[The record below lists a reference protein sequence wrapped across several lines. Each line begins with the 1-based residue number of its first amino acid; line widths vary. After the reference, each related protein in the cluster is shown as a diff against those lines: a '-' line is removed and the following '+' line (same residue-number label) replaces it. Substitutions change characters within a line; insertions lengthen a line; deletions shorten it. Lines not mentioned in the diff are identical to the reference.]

1 MRKKKKATRANI
13 LPKTHTMQYSA
24 DIQKLK
30 HSFLPEH
37 FSLTDW
43 ATLEPYFIQLQNREI
58 NSSEDLEQWLK
69 DMSEME
75 AFISEDACWRQ
86 VRMTCDTEN
95 KTLEEAFNF
104 FFMEIQPKIQPYADI
119 LNKKLV
125 ECPFTKGLDQEKYFT
140 YLRSVRK
147 SIDLFREANIPLQ
160 AESAVLQ
167 QQYGTIA
174 GKMMIEQDGQEYTL
188 QQAGKFLESEDRNIR
203 ETVYKKIS
211 ERRLVDKEPLNELFS
226 KLVALRHQVAL
237 NAGFSNYRDY
247 KFAEMGRFDY
257 TPASCFQFH
266 EAVKKEVVPLVNQ
279 IYQEQQQRLGLDTM
293 RPWDTEA
300 EPAGIEPLRP
310 FTDGRDLLDK
320 SIKCLDALNPFF
332 GDCLRKM
339 DALNHLDLDSRKG
352 KAPGGYNMPLAES
365 GAPFIFMNAASQ
377 MSDLTTMVHE
387 GGHAIHSFLAHG
399 LELTGFK
406 EYPTEMAEVASMA
419 MELFTMDHWDV
430 FFDNEEEMK
439 RAKRHQLERV
449 ITIFPWIATIDKF
462 QHWVYE
468 NPNHTV
474 EERKENWL
482 RILNE
487 FATTAIDYSGL
498 EAFRSYNWQRQL
510 HLFEVPFY
518 YIEYGIAQLGAIGM
532 WKQYRDNPEKAL
544 ENYMKGLSLGGTK
557 TLPELYA
564 AAGIDFDFSPEK
576 ISELMI
582 FVKNELEKL

>member
-13 LPKTHTMQYSA
+13 LPKTYTMQYSA

-160 AESAVLQ
+160 AEAAVLQ

-174 GKMMIEQDGQEYTL
+174 GKMMIEHDGQEYTL

-226 KLVALRHQVAL
+226 KLIALRHQVAL

-406 EYPTEMAEVASMA
+406 EYPTEMAEVASMS

-468 NPNHTV
+468 NPSHTV

>member
-1 MRKKKKATRANI
+1 
-13 LPKTHTMQYSA
+13 MQYSA

-37 FSLTDW
+37 FSLIDW

-125 ECPFTKGLDQEKYFT
+125 ECPFTNGLDQEKYFT
-140 YLRSVRK
+140 YLRSVKK

-160 AESAVLQ
+160 AEAAVLQ
-167 QQYGTIA
+167 QQYGSIA

-188 QQAGKFLESEDRNIR
+188 QQAGKFLESEDRSIR

-211 ERRLVDKEPLNELFS
+211 ERRLADKEPLNELFS

-279 IYQEQQQRLGLDTM
+279 IYREQQQRLGLDSM

-320 SIKCLDALNPFF
+320 SIQCLDALNPFF

-406 EYPTEMAEVASMA
+406 EYPTEMAEVASMS

-468 NPNHTV
+468 NPTHTI

-487 FATTAIDYSGL
+487 FASTAIDYSGL

>member
-1 MRKKKKATRANI
+1 
-13 LPKTHTMQYSA
+13 MQYSA

-43 ATLEPYFIQLQNREI
+43 ATLEPYFIQLQNKEI

-125 ECPFTKGLDQEKYFT
+125 DCPFTKGLDQEKYFT

-160 AESAVLQ
+160 AEAAVLQ
-167 QQYGTIA
+167 QQYGSIA

-188 QQAGKFLESEDRNIR
+188 QQAGKFLESEDRQIR
-203 ETVYKKIS
+203 ETVYKKIA

-226 KLVALRHQVAL
+226 KLIALRHQVAL

-279 IYQEQQQRLGLDTM
+279 IYQEQQQRLGLDNM

-406 EYPTEMAEVASMA
+406 EYPTEMAEVASMS

-468 NPNHTV
+468 NPSHTI

-487 FATTAIDYSGL
+487 FATSAIDYSGL
-498 EAFRSYNWQRQL
+498 ESFRSYNWQRQL

-532 WKQYRDNPEKAL
+532 WKQYRDNPEKGL

-557 TLPELYA
+557 TLPDLYA

-582 FVKNELEKL
+582 FVKDELEKL